1 MKNDPIYVI
10 TMMRSKDYFEK
21 FQSRVVGFYHEKQNA
36 EEAVLANSLDIYEC
50 EFDLSVIEET
60 EPGEYALSTD
70 RWFYTYDPITEK
82 YFPIEEPDEFKQVIN
97 LGIG

>member
-21 FQSRVVGFYHEKQNA
+21 FRERVVGFFHEKENA
-36 EEAVLANSLDIYEC
+36 ENHLLKNYGDIYEN
-50 EFDLSVIEET
+50 EYDLAVIEET
-60 EPGEYALSTD
+60 YPGLFSINDT
-70 RWFYTYDPITEK
+70 RWFYKYVPDTEK
-82 YFPIEEPDEFKQVIN
+82 YFPIGEPEEFKQVIN